1 MIETQ
6 QYERNPFPVEAVQ
19 VTKENLSEVSDW
31 CAGSIVGPKGSQ
43 YIKVDVSRAMSERQT
58 RAFPGDW
65 VLYAESGFK
74 VYPDRAFKKNFT
86 LHSEEVT
93 IHEASDRREIVGMD
107 EDDNDVYAEDP
118 SNYVLTSDADK
129 FVPEDKVNP
138 TFTHGDKRVE
148 AAKNINR
155 VTEAHDEQDSR
166 DATTGRFV
174 TEDYAKA
181 HPDTTVTEHVHR
193 SDAHLG

>member
-86 LHSEEVT
+86 LHSEAVT
-93 IHEASDRREIVGMD
+93 IHETSPKPAEQ
-107 EDDNDVYAEDP
+107 DD
-118 SNYVLTSDADK
+118 YVLTSDADK

>member
-93 IHEASDRREIVGMD
+93 IHETSSKPAEVGQEEGTDD
-107 EDDNDVYAEDP
+107 EDDYVY
-118 SNYVLTSDADK
+118 DAAK

-174 TEDYAKA
+174 TEDYAKS